1 MFVSLSA
8 NGLYKA
14 DCTTAPTPKSKSVMT
29 PRNCVILFTR
39 PFTSEPND
47 SSIKRGNIKPHIT
60 LTTCKTS
67 DVMVFSA
74 NFLPLLLN
82 ISLLSYIR

>member
-1 MFVSLSA
+1 MFVLLSA

-60 LTTCKTS
+60 LTTCKPS
-67 DVMVFSA
+67 DVMVFNA
-74 NFLPLLLN
+74 NFLPLPAM
-82 ISLLSYIR
+82 